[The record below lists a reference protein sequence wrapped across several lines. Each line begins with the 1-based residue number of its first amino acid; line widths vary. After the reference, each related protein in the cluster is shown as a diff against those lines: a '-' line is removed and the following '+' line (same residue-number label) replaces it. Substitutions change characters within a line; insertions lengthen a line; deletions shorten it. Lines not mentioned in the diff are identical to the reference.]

1 MESTLERTLAQL
13 PDMPGVYMMIGND
26 GQILYIGKAVSLRS
40 RVRSY
45 FQDSA
50 AHAYRTVKMVER
62 VVDVRTIVVSN
73 EIESLI
79 LEANLIKRHQPPFN
93 VRMRDDKRFPYLKVT
108 NEPFPRVVFT
118 RVVRDD
124 GARYFGPY
132 TNASGLRE
140 LIDLVRIVFPLR
152 TCREPIDG
160 NFTSSV
166 ASHRASDISRK
177 PTTTCSSMKSCCFS
191 KAITMR

>member
-13 PDMPGVYMMIGND
+13 PDAPGVYMMIGDD

-79 LEANLIKRHQPPFN
+79 LEANLIKRHQPAVQRAAARRQAFSVLEGDQRAVPARR
-93 VRMRDDKRFPYLKVT
+93 VH
-108 NEPFPRVVFT
+108 PRRARRRRAVLLGRTPT
-118 RVVRDD
+118 RTDC
-124 GARYFGPY
+124 A
-132 TNASGLRE
+132 N
-140 LIDLVRIVFPLR
+140 
-152 TCREPIDG
+152 
-160 NFTSSV
+160 
-166 ASHRASDISRK
+166 
-177 PTTTCSSMKSCCFS
+177 
-191 KAITMR
+191 

>member
-13 PDMPGVYMMIGND
+13 PDAPGVYMMIGDD

-79 LEANLIKRHQPPFN
+79 LEANLIKRHQPAFN
-93 VRMRDDKRFPYLKVT
+93 VRLRDDKRFPYLKVT

-124 GARYFGPY
+124 GKIS
-132 TNASGLRE
+132 ASTR
-140 LIDLVRIVFPLR
+140 R
-152 TCREPIDG
+152 CRC
-160 NFTSSV
+160 
-166 ASHRASDISRK
+166 AS
-177 PTTTCSSMKSCCFS
+177 
-191 KAITMR
+191 